1 MKMNMFDEART
12 LEGMIRMCNMTQAEV
27 AKKLGVSQSYVGN
40 KLRLLKFS
48 EEIQSLI
55 IEGGLCERHA
65 RTILRLDD
73 EERMREVIEKVKTRH
88 LTVAECEAAV
98 DILVEARL
106 PRILGTAP
114 KRERIDRFE
123 EFLTASLKSL
133 ESMGISTKRETGY
146 YGKKRYIMISI
157 EEI

>member
-1 MKMNMFDEART
+1 MNMFDEARA
-12 LEGMIRMCNMTQAEV
+12 LGGMIKMCNMTQAEI

-48 EEIQSLI
+48 DEIQRLI
-55 IEGGLCERHA
+55 IDGGLCERHA

-73 EERMREVIEKVKTRH
+73 EDKMREVIEKVRTRH
-88 LTVAECEAAV
+88 LTVAECEATV
-98 DILVEARL
+98 DLLLEARL
-106 PRILGTAP
+106 PKMLGLAP
-114 KRERIDRFE
+114 KRERVDRFE
-123 EFLTASLKSL
+123 EFLTESLKTL
-133 ESMGISTKRETGY
+133 ESVGIRTKREVGY

>member
-1 MKMNMFDEART
+1 MNMFEEART
-12 LEGMIRMCNMTQAEV
+12 IDGMIKMCNMTQAEI

-48 EEIQSLI
+48 DEIQSLI

-73 EERMREVIEKVKTRH
+73 EEKIKEVIGKVRTRH

-98 DILVEARL
+98 DVLVEAKL
-106 PRILGTAP
+106 PKAIGLAP

-123 EFLTASLKSL
+123 EFLVASLKSL

>member
-1 MKMNMFDEART
+1 MNMFDEARA
-12 LEGMIRMCNMTQAEV
+12 LDGMIKMCNMTQAEI

-48 EEIQSLI
+48 DEIQRLI
-55 IEGGLCERHA
+55 IDGGLCERHA

-73 EERMREVIEKVKTRH
+73 EDKMREVIEKVRTRH

-98 DILVEARL
+98 DLLLEAKL
-106 PRILGTAP
+106 PKMLGLAP
-114 KRERIDRFE
+114 KRERVDRFE
-123 EFLTASLKSL
+123 EFLTESLKTL
-133 ESMGISTKRETGY
+133 ESVGIRTKREVGY

>member
-1 MKMNMFDEART
+1 MNMFDEARA
-12 LEGMIRMCNMTQAEV
+12 LDGMIKMCNMTQAEI

-48 EEIQSLI
+48 DEIQRLI
-55 IEGGLCERHA
+55 IDGGLCERHA

-73 EERMREVIEKVKTRH
+73 EDKMREVIEKVRTRH
-88 LTVAECEAAV
+88 LTVAECEATV
-98 DILVEARL
+98 DLLLEARL
-106 PRILGTAP
+106 PKMLGLAP
-114 KRERIDRFE
+114 KRERVDRFE
-123 EFLTASLKSL
+123 EFLTESLKTL
-133 ESMGISTKRETGY
+133 ESVGIRTKREVGY

>member
-1 MKMNMFDEART
+1 MNMFDEART

-48 EEIQSLI
+48 KEIQHLI
-55 IEGGLCERHA
+55 IDAGLCERHA

-73 EERMREVIEKVKTRH
+73 EERMREVIEKVRTRH

-98 DILVEARL
+98 DILVEAKL
-106 PRILGTAP
+106 PKTLGLAP

-123 EFLTASLKSL
+123 EFLAASLRSL

-146 YGKKRYIMISI
+146 YGKKRYIMISL

>member
-1 MKMNMFDEART
+1 MNMFDEARA
-12 LEGMIRMCNMTQAEV
+12 LDGMIRMCNMTQAEI

-48 EEIQSLI
+48 DEIQALI

-65 RTILRLDD
+65 RTILRLED
-73 EERMREVIEKVKTRH
+73 EGKMREVIEKVKTRH
-88 LTVAECEAAV
+88 LSVAECEAAV
-98 DILVEARL
+98 DMLVEARL
-106 PRILGTAP
+106 PKMLGLAP

-123 EFLTASLKSL
+123 EFLTASLESL

-157 EEI
+157 EEL

>member
-1 MKMNMFDEART
+1 MNMFDEARA
-12 LEGMIRMCNMTQAEV
+12 LDGMIKMCNMTQAEI

-48 EEIQSLI
+48 DEIQRLI
-55 IEGGLCERHA
+55 IDGGLCERHA

-73 EERMREVIEKVKTRH
+73 EGKMREVIEKVRTRH

-98 DILVEARL
+98 DLLLEARL
-106 PRILGTAP
+106 PKMLGLAP
-114 KRERIDRFE
+114 KRERVDRFE
-123 EFLTASLKSL
+123 EFLSESLKTL
-133 ESMGISTKRETGY
+133 ESVGIRTKREVGY

>member
-1 MKMNMFDEART
+1 MNMFDEARA
-12 LEGMIRMCNMTQAEV
+12 LDGMIKMCNMTQAEI

-48 EEIQSLI
+48 DEIQRLI
-55 IEGGLCERHA
+55 IDGGLCERHA

-73 EERMREVIEKVKTRH
+73 EDKMRKVIEKVRTRH

-98 DILVEARL
+98 DLLLEARL
-106 PRILGTAP
+106 PKMLGLAP
-114 KRERIDRFE
+114 KRERVDRFE
-123 EFLTASLKSL
+123 EFLTESLKTL
-133 ESMGISTKRETGY
+133 ESVGIRTKREVGY

>member
-1 MKMNMFDEART
+1 MNMFDEARA
-12 LEGMIRMCNMTQAEV
+12 LDGMIKMCNMTQAEI

-48 EEIQSLI
+48 DEIQRLI
-55 IEGGLCERHA
+55 IDGGLCERHA
-65 RTILRLDD
+65 RTILRLED
-73 EERMREVIEKVKTRH
+73 EDKMREVIEKVRTRH

-98 DILVEARL
+98 DILLEAKL
-106 PRILGTAP
+106 PKMLGIAP
-114 KRERIDRFE
+114 KRERVDRFE
-123 EFLTASLKSL
+123 EFLAESLKTL
-133 ESMGISTKRETGY
+133 ESVGIRTKREVGY

>member
-1 MKMNMFDEART
+1 MNMFDEARA
-12 LEGMIRMCNMTQAEV
+12 LDGMIKMCNMTQAEI

-40 KLRLLKFS
+40 KLRLLRFS
-48 EEIQSLI
+48 DEIQRLI
-55 IEGGLCERHA
+55 IECGLCERHA

-73 EERMREVIEKVKTRH
+73 EEKMREVIEKVHTRH

-98 DILVEARL
+98 DVLVEARL
-106 PRILGTAP
+106 PKALGLAP

-123 EFLTASLKSL
+123 EFLAASLKSL
-133 ESMGISTKRETGY
+133 ESMGISAKRETGY

-157 EEI
+157 EEL

>member
-1 MKMNMFDEART
+1 MNMFDEARA
-12 LEGMIRMCNMTQAEV
+12 LDGMIKMCNMTQAEI

-48 EEIQSLI
+48 DEIQALI
-55 IEGGLCERHA
+55 IESGLCERHA

-73 EERMREVIEKVKTRH
+73 EDKMREVIGKVRTRH

-98 DILVEARL
+98 DLLVEAKL
-106 PRILGTAP
+106 PKLIGLAP
-114 KRERIDRFE
+114 KRERVDRFE
-123 EFLTASLKSL
+123 EFLTESLETL
-133 ESMGISTKRETGY
+133 ESMGMRTSRETGY

>member
-1 MKMNMFDEART
+1 MNMFDEART
-12 LEGMIRMCNMTQAEV
+12 LDGMIRMCSMTQAEI

-48 EEIQSLI
+48 DGIQRLI
-55 IEGGLCERHA
+55 TESGLCERHA

-73 EERMREVIEKVKTRH
+73 EERIREVVMKVRDRH
-88 LTVAECEAAV
+88 LTVAECEALV
-98 DILVEARL
+98 DIYVEAKL
-106 PRILGTAP
+106 PKMIGLAP

-123 EFLTASLKSL
+123 EFLTDSLKSL

-146 YGKKRYIMISI
+146 YGKKRYIMISL
-157 EEI
+157 EEL

>member
-1 MKMNMFDEART
+1 MNMFDEARA
-12 LEGMIRMCNMTQAEV
+12 LDGMIKMCNMTQAEI

-48 EEIQSLI
+48 DEIQSLI

-65 RTILRLDD
+65 RTILRLED
-73 EERMREVIEKVKTRH
+73 EEKMREVIEKVRTRH

-98 DILVEARL
+98 DMLVEAQL
-106 PRILGTAP
+106 PKIIGLAP
-114 KRERIDRFE
+114 KRERVDRFE
-123 EFLTASLKSL
+123 EFLKASLSSL
-133 ESMGISTKRETGY
+133 ESMGITTKHEIGY

-157 EEI
+157 EEL

>member
-1 MKMNMFDEART
+1 MNMFDEARA
-12 LEGMIRMCNMTQAEV
+12 LDGMIRMCNMTQAEI

-48 EEIQSLI
+48 DEIQALI

-65 RTILRLDD
+65 RTILRLED
-73 EERMREVIEKVKTRH
+73 EGRMREVIEKVRTRH
-88 LTVAECEAAV
+88 LSVAECEAAV
-98 DILVEARL
+98 DLLVEARL
-106 PRILGTAP
+106 PKMLGLAP

-123 EFLTASLKSL
+123 EFLTASLESL

-157 EEI
+157 EEL

>member
-1 MKMNMFDEART
+1 MNMFDEARA
-12 LEGMIRMCNMTQAEV
+12 LDGMIKMCNMTQAEI

-48 EEIQSLI
+48 DEIQRLI
-55 IEGGLCERHA
+55 IDGGLCERHA

-73 EERMREVIEKVKTRH
+73 EDKMREVIEKVRTRH

-98 DILVEARL
+98 DLLLEARL
-106 PRILGTAP
+106 PKMLGLAP
-114 KRERIDRFE
+114 KRERVDRFE
-123 EFLTASLKSL
+123 EFLTESLKTL
-133 ESMGISTKRETGY
+133 ESVGIRTKREVGY

>member
-1 MKMNMFDEART
+1 MNMFDEARA
-12 LEGMIRMCNMTQAEV
+12 LDGMIKMCNMTQAEI

-48 EEIQSLI
+48 DGIQKLI

-73 EERMREVIEKVKTRH
+73 EDKMREVIEKVKARH

-98 DILVEARL
+98 DILVEAKL
-106 PRILGTAP
+106 PKMIGLAP

-123 EFLTASLKSL
+123 EFLKSSLSSL
-133 ESMGISTKRETGY
+133 ESIGISTRHEVGY

-157 EEI
+157 EEV

>member
-1 MKMNMFDEART
+1 MKMFDEARA
-12 LEGMIRMCNMTQAEV
+12 LDGMIKMCNMTQAEI
-27 AKKLGVSQSYVGN
+27 AKKLGVSKSYVGN

-48 EEIQSLI
+48 EGIQSLI

-73 EERMREVIEKVKTRH
+73 EEKMREVIEKVRSRH

-98 DILVEARL
+98 DMLVETSL
-106 PRILGTAP
+106 PKTIGLAP

>member
-1 MKMNMFDEART
+1 MNMFEEARA
-12 LEGMIRMCNMTQAEV
+12 LDGMIKMCNMTQGQI

-48 EEIQSLI
+48 DEIQKLI
-55 IEGGLCERHA
+55 IECGLCERHA
-65 RTILRLDD
+65 RTILRLED
-73 EERMREVIEKVKTRH
+73 EDKMREVIEKVRTRH

-98 DILVEARL
+98 DILVEAQL
-106 PRILGTAP
+106 PKTIGLAP

-133 ESMGISTKRETGY
+133 ESLGISTKREVGY

-157 EEI
+157 EEM